1 MEERNIR
8 ICEHPA
14 VDNILSGYAKIAEQ
28 KEILIAWDV
37 TLSKKLP
44 IRDLDLIAILG
55 NAMENA
61 IHGCE
66 KAKAETK
73 QIHVLIRQTKQSVS
87 VRIENTC
94 PQTVF
99 FSEGLPV
106 RKTGGGIGVGSIMA
120 SVRKYHGSVQFSA
133 DGGSFVVELK
143 LPLDRCAG
151 AQNTERR
158 KE

>member
-106 RKTGGGIGVGSIMA
+106 RKNHTAELESAVLWPA
-120 SVRKYHGSVQFSA
+120 SA
-133 DGGSFVVELK
+133 
-143 LPLDRCAG
+143 
-151 AQNTERR
+151 NTTAAYNFRLTAEALSSS
-158 KE
+158 